1 MIRRPPRST
10 RTDTLFPYTTLFRSL
25 ARLNAQIGA
34 RSDEAVE
41 ESWRETAEALSAAQA
56 RVAAFEQEVAVLT
69 RLAHALETA
78 RSDARDLYLTPVIN
92 ELRPLL
98 GLLFDDISLTFDERT
113 LLPHTLMRRGEDQSS

>member
-1 MIRRPPRST
+1 MRISDWSSDVCSSDLRET
-10 RTDTLFPYTTLFRSL
+10 L

-69 RLAHALETA
+69 RLAQALETA
-78 RSDARDLYLTPVIN
+78 RSDARDLYLTPVKIGKASC
-92 ELRPLL
+92 R
-98 GLLFDDISLTFDERT
+98 ERVC
-113 LLPHTLMRRGEDQSS
+113 QSV

>member
-1 MIRRPPRST
+1 MRISDWSSDVCSSDLLDAAEAT
-10 RTDTLFPYTTLFRSL
+10 RARFRSIEQAVETEIPQLRETL

-69 RLAHALETA
+69 RLAQALETA
-78 RSDARDLYLTPVIN
+78 RSDARDLYLTPVMN
-92 ELRPLL
+92 EP
-98 GLLFDDISLTFDERT
+98 
-113 LLPHTLMRRGEDQSS
+113 RRQFGRAHV